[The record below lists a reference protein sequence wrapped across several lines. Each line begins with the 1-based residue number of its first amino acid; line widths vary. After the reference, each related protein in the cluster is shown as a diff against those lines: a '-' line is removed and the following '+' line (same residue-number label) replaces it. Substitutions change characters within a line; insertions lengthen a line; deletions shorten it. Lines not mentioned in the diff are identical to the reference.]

1 MSKVSISNLGCP
13 KNLVDSQNLLKRL
26 QEIGL
31 HYTSNPEE
39 SDFIVVNTCGFIDSA
54 KKESVEEIVRLAQLK
69 TGKRRP
75 KLIVFGCLAQ
85 RYGDELLKEVPE
97 IDVLRGVGA
106 ADAIVEFCGKT
117 KEALHGKDVDE
128 LFWEKPYSYLKIAEG
143 CDRKCSYCVI
153 PQIRGKFRSRIPD
166 DILAEAE
173 IMISSGIKELIVIA
187 QDITSYGRDLNGF
200 DLSRLLKE
208 LCSIH
213 GDFWIRLL
221 YLYPSGIS
229 DDLLKTIGSQE
240 KICNYIDM
248 PLQHSVR
255 NVLKLMGRSGSRDNY
270 RRLIA
275 KIRNIIP
282 DVNIR
287 TTFIVGYP
295 QETERDFNGLVKFVR
310 EMKFERL
317 GVFTYSREEKTP
329 AFSLRGQIPRRIKK
343 ERFDALM
350 KIQSAISLSKNR
362 ELVGRTFRTL
372 IDEVDNEVAIARIY
386 SQAPEIDGVVFVH
399 NCQEKKGSFV
409 DVKIES
415 AYDYDLRGT
424 IVS

>member
-31 HYTSNPEE
+31 NYTSNPEE
-39 SDFIVVNTCGFIDSA
+39 SDFIVVNTCGFIDAA

-106 ADAIVEFCGKT
+106 EDAIVEYCGKT
-117 KEALHGKDVDE
+117 KEVMHEKNLDE
-128 LFWEKPYSYLKIAEG
+128 LFWEKSYSYLKIADG
-143 CDRKCSYCVI
+143 CSRKCSYCVI
-153 PQIRGKFRSRIPD
+153 PQIRGKFISRIPD
-166 DILAEAE
+166 DILDEAKK
-173 IMISSGIKELIVIA
+173 MISSGIKELIVIA
-187 QDITSYGRDLNGF
+187 QDITSYGRDLTGF
-200 DLSRLLKE
+200 DLSRLLNE

-229 DDLLKTIGSQE
+229 DDLLKTIASQE

-248 PLQHSVR
+248 PLQHSEK
-255 NVLKLMGRSGSRDNY
+255 NILNLMGRGGSSDNY

-275 KIRNIIP
+275 KIRKTIP
-282 DVNIR
+282 EVNIR

-295 QETERDFNGLVKFVR
+295 QETERDFDRLVEFVN
-310 EMKFERL
+310 EMEFERL

-329 AFSLRGQIPRRIKK
+329 AFSLRGQIPKRIKRK
-343 ERFDALM
+343 RFDTLM
-350 KIQSAISLSKNR
+350 RIQSAISLSKNR

-399 NCQEKKGSFV
+399 DCQEKKGTFV
-409 DVKIES
+409 DVKIDS
-415 AYDYDLRGT
+415 AYDYDLKGK
-424 IVS
+424 VV